1 MKRKDLI
8 LKVLMV
14 LMIIMILGGCI
25 YLFSQ
30 RNNLEQIDYPT
41 IDEESDYGNSL
52 INQDKQPEPDVNVSD
67 DTKLPSLTDTLTNI
81 NYNDFK
87 KLFESTKKSMVVVVK
102 DGCSFCKAFLPTLED
117 ALNSLVQKI
126 YVLNTSNLSIDEKK
140 DLGNYIYIEGTPTT
154 YVIKNGSVTGAI
166 EGNKSEE
173 IIKSWIEL
181 FYVRNNTSDNT
192 SSN

>member
-52 INQDKQPEPDVNVSD
+52 IDQDKQPEPDVNVSD

-117 ALNSLVQKI
+117 ALNSLEQKI

>member
-117 ALNSLVQKI
+117 ALNSLEQKI

-181 FYVRNNTSDNT
+181 FYVRNNTTNNT

>member
-67 DTKLPSLTDTLTNI
+67 DTELPSLSDTLTNI

-117 ALNSLVQKI
+117 ALNSLEQKI

-181 FYVRNNTSDNT
+181 FYVRNNTSNNT

>member
-52 INQDKQPEPDVNVSD
+52 IDQDKQPEPDVNVSD

-81 NYNDFK
+81 NYNGFK

-117 ALNSLVQKI
+117 ALNSLEQKI

>member
-52 INQDKQPEPDVNVSD
+52 IDQDKQPEPDVNVSD
-67 DTKLPSLTDTLTNI
+67 ETKLPSLTDTLTNI

-117 ALNSLVQKI
+117 ALNSLEQKI

-181 FYVRNNTSDNT
+181 FYVRNNTSNNT

>member
-1 MKRKDLI
+1 
-8 LKVLMV
+8 
-14 LMIIMILGGCI
+14 
-25 YLFSQ
+25 
-30 RNNLEQIDYPT
+30 QIDYPT

-117 ALNSLVQKI
+117 ALNSLEQKI

-140 DLGNYIYIEGTPTT
+140 DLGNYIYIEGTP
-154 YVIKNGSVTGAI
+154 
-166 EGNKSEE
+166 
-173 IIKSWIEL
+173 
-181 FYVRNNTSDNT
+181 
-192 SSN
+192 

>member
-181 FYVRNNTSDNT
+181 FYIRNNSTTD
-192 SSN
+192 

>member
-52 INQDKQPEPDVNVSD
+52 IDQDKQPEPDVNVSD

-117 ALNSLVQKI
+117 ALNSLEQKV

>member
-117 ALNSLVQKI
+117 ALNSLEQKI

-181 FYVRNNTSDNT
+181 FYVRNNTSNNT

>member
-117 ALNSLVQKI
+117 ALNSLEQKI

>member
-52 INQDKQPEPDVNVSD
+52 IDQDKQPEPDVNVSD

-117 ALNSLVQKI
+117 ALNSLEQKI

-181 FYVRNNTSDNT
+181 FYVRNNTSNNT